1 MEMGRK
7 KILPSGAGFALD
19 LPSIAGFA
27 CSITLL
33 ITGLVLVVFGTHEV
47 TADEITEW
55 RYERAAEEYQ
65 SESSDGGTATPLLS
79 DGAVAWLRVNGTNI
93 DYPVA
98 QAHESDPFFYLS
110 HDIWGNSSRSGCPF
124 LDWRCSNA
132 RLQKLVYAH
141 RMGTTGRQFSSIAE
155 TWRQEEFDRI
165 GTLEWKTTDGISTL
179 KPFCALRVDKTYQK
193 IQAFDAYSETELRNW
208 LSSILCDSAARAADA
223 RMLCLG
229 AQKAITLATCSSE
242 QSRQRDRTLL
252 VFVESQPTSGE
263 SSP

>member
-7 KILPSGAGFALD
+7 KTLISGAGFALD
-19 LPSIAGFA
+19 LPRIAGLA

-33 ITGLVLVVFGTHEV
+33 LTGLVLVVSGTHEA

-55 RYERAAEEYQ
+55 RYERAAIESQ
-65 SESSDGGTATPLLS
+65 SESSDGSAETSPLP
-79 DGAVAWLRVNGTNI
+79 DGAVAWLRVNGTSI

-98 QAHESDPFFYLS
+98 QARESDPFFYLS
-110 HDIWGNSSRSGCPF
+110 HDIWGNPSGSGCPF

-141 RMGTTGRQFSSIAE
+141 RMGTTERQFSPIAE
-155 TWRQEEFDRI
+155 TWQQEEFDHI

-179 KPFCALRVDKTYQK
+179 RPLCALNVDKTYQK
-193 IQAFDAYSETELRNW
+193 IQAFDACSETELRNW
-208 LSSILCDSAARAADA
+208 LSSILCDSTARATDS
-223 RMLCLG
+223 RTLCLG

-242 QSRQRDRTLL
+242 QSGQRDRTLL
-252 VFVESQPTSGE
+252 VFVETQPTNGE

>member
-7 KILPSGAGFALD
+7 KTLTSGAGLAAD
-19 LPSIAGFA
+19 LPCIAGFA

-33 ITGLVLVVFGTHEV
+33 IAGLVLVVFGTYEV

-55 RYERAAEEYQ
+55 RYEQVAKETR
-65 SESSDGGTATPLLS
+65 SESNGGSAETPLLP

-141 RMGTTGRQFSSIAE
+141 RMGTTGRQFSPIAE

-179 KPFCALRVDKTYQK
+179 KPLCALKVDKTYQK
-193 IQAFDAYSETELRNW
+193 IQAFDARGETELRNW
-208 LSSILCDSAARAADA
+208 LSSILCDSTARAADA
-223 RMLCLG
+223 RALCLG
-229 AQKAITLATCSSE
+229 SQIAITLATCSSE
-242 QSRQRDRTLL
+242 QSGQRDRTLL
-252 VFVESQPTSGE
+252 VFVEIRPMSGE

>member
-7 KILPSGAGFALD
+7 KTLPSGAGLAAD
-19 LPSIAGFA
+19 LPSIAEFA

-33 ITGLVLVVFGTHEV
+33 LTGLVLVVFGTHEV

-55 RYERAAEEYQ
+55 RYERVAEEYQ
-65 SESSDGGTATPLLS
+65 SESSDGSTATPLLP

-141 RMGTTGRQFSSIAE
+141 RMGTTGRQFSPIAE

-165 GTLEWKTTDGISTL
+165 GALEWKTTDGISTL
-179 KPFCALRVDKTYQK
+179 KPLCALKVDKTYQK
-193 IQAFDAYSETELRNW
+193 IQTFYACSETELRNW
-208 LSSILCDSAARAADA
+208 LSSILCDSTARAADA
-223 RMLCLG
+223 RELCHG

-242 QSRQRDRTLL
+242 QSGQRDRTLL
-252 VFVESQPTSGE
+252 VFVETQPTSGE

>member
-1 MEMGRK
+1 MGRK
-7 KILPSGAGFALD
+7 KTPPNGAGLALG

-33 ITGLVLVVFGTHEV
+33 VTGLVLVVFGTHEV
-47 TADEITEW
+47 TVDEITEW
-55 RYERAAEEYQ
+55 RYERVAEEYQ
-65 SESSDGGTATPLLS
+65 SESSDGGAETSPLP

-110 HDIWGNSSRSGCPF
+110 HDIWGNPSGSGCPF
-124 LDWRCSNA
+124 LDWRCSNE
-132 RLQKLVYAH
+132 RLQKLIYAH
-141 RMGTTGRQFSSIAE
+141 RMGTTERQFSPIAE

-165 GTLEWKTTDGISTL
+165 GDLEWKTTDGLSTL
-179 KPFCALRVDKTYQK
+179 KPLCALKVDKTYQK

-208 LSSILCDSAARAADA
+208 LSNILCDSTARAADA
-223 RMLCLG
+223 RVLCLG
-229 AQKAITLATCSSE
+229 AEKAITLATCSSE
-242 QSRQRDRTLL
+242 QSGQRDRTLL
-252 VFVESQPTSGE
+252 VFVEIQPTSGE

>member
-7 KILPSGAGFALD
+7 KTLPSGAGLAAD

-33 ITGLVLVVFGTHEV
+33 LTGLVLVVFGTHEV

-55 RYERAAEEYQ
+55 RYEQVAEEYQ
-65 SESSDGGTATPLLS
+65 SESSDGSTSKPLLP
-79 DGAVAWLRVNGTNI
+79 DGAVAWLRVNGTSI

-110 HDIWGNSSRSGCPF
+110 HDIWGNPSGSGCPF
-124 LDWRCSNA
+124 LDWRCSNT

-141 RMGTTGRQFSSIAE
+141 RMGTTERQFSPIAE
-155 TWRQEEFDRI
+155 TWQQEEFDRI

-179 KPFCALRVDKTYQK
+179 KPLCALKVDKTYQK
-193 IQAFDAYSETELRNW
+193 IQAFDACSETELRNW
-208 LSSILCDSAARAADA
+208 LSSILCDSTARSADA
-223 RMLCLG
+223 RELCHV

-242 QSRQRDRTLL
+242 QSGQRDRTLL
-252 VFVESQPTSGE
+252 VFVETQPPNGE

>member
-7 KILPSGAGFALD
+7 KTLPSGAGLAAD

-33 ITGLVLVVFGTHEV
+33 LTGLVLVVFGTHEV

-55 RYERAAEEYQ
+55 RYGRVAEEYQ
-65 SESSDGGTATPLLS
+65 SESSDGSTAAPLLP
-79 DGAVAWLRVNGTNI
+79 DGAVAWLHVNGTSI

-98 QAHESDPFFYLS
+98 QAHESDLFFYLS
-110 HDIWGNSSRSGCPF
+110 HDIWGNPSGSGCPF

-141 RMGTTGRQFSSIAE
+141 RMGTTGRQFSPIAE
-155 TWRQEEFDRI
+155 TWQQEEFDRI

-179 KPFCALRVDKTYQK
+179 KPLCALKVDKTYQK
-193 IQAFDAYSETELRNW
+193 IQTFDACSETELRNW
-208 LSSILCDSAARAADA
+208 LSSILCDSTARAADA
-223 RMLCLG
+223 RELCHG
-229 AQKAITLATCSSE
+229 VQKAITLATCSSE
-242 QSRQRDRTLL
+242 QSGQRDRTLL
-252 VFVESQPTSGE
+252 VFVETRPMSGE

>member
-7 KILPSGAGFALD
+7 KTLPSDAGFTLD

-33 ITGLVLVVFGTHEV
+33 LTGLVLVVFGTHEV

-55 RYERAAEEYQ
+55 RYEQAAKESQ
-65 SESSDGGTATPLLS
+65 SESSDGSEETPLLP
-79 DGAVAWLRVNGTNI
+79 DGAVAWLHVNGTSI

-98 QAHESDPFFYLS
+98 QARESDPFFYLS
-110 HDIWGNSSRSGCPF
+110 HDIWGNSSGSGCPF

-141 RMGTTGRQFSSIAE
+141 RMGTTGRQFSPISV
-155 TWRQEEFDRI
+155 TWQQEEIDHI
-165 GTLEWKTTDGISTL
+165 GALEWKTTDGMSTL
-179 KPFCALRVDKTYQK
+179 KPLCALKVDKTYQK

-208 LSSILCDSAARAADA
+208 LSNILCDSTARAADA

-229 AQKAITLATCSSE
+229 AQKAITLATCSAE
-242 QSRQRDRTLL
+242 QSGQRDRTLL
-252 VFVESQPTSGE
+252 VFVETQPTNDE

>member
-7 KILPSGAGFALD
+7 KTLPSGAGLAAD

-33 ITGLVLVVFGTHEV
+33 LTGLVLVVFGTHEV

-55 RYERAAEEYQ
+55 RYEQVAEEYQ
-65 SESSDGGTATPLLS
+65 SESSDGSTSKPLLP

-110 HDIWGNSSRSGCPF
+110 HNIWGNPSGSGCPF

-141 RMGTTGRQFSSIAE
+141 RMGTTGRQFSPIAE
-155 TWRQEEFDRI
+155 TWQQEEFDRI
-165 GTLEWKTTDGISTL
+165 GTLEWKTTDGTSTFR
-179 KPFCALRVDKTYQK
+179 PFCALKVDKTYQK
-193 IQAFDAYSETELRNW
+193 IQTFDACSETELRNW
-208 LSSILCDSAARAADA
+208 LSSILCDSTARAAGA
-223 RMLCLG
+223 RVLCLG

-242 QSRQRDRTLL
+242 QSGQRDRTLL
-252 VFVESQPTSGE
+252 VFVEIRPTSGE

>member
-7 KILPSGAGFALD
+7 KTLPSGAGLAAD

-33 ITGLVLVVFGTHEV
+33 LTGLVLVVFGTHEV

-55 RYERAAEEYQ
+55 RYGRVAEEYQ
-65 SESSDGGTATPLLS
+65 SESRDGSTATPFLP
-79 DGAVAWLRVNGTNI
+79 DGAVAWLRVNGTSI

-98 QAHESDPFFYLS
+98 QAHESDPSFYLS

-141 RMGTTGRQFSSIAE
+141 RMGTTGRQFSPIAE
-155 TWRQEEFDRI
+155 SWRQEEFDRI

-179 KPFCALRVDKTYQK
+179 KPLCALKVDKTYQK
-193 IQAFDAYSETELRNW
+193 IQAFDACGETELRNW
-208 LSSILCDSAARAADA
+208 LSSILCDSTARAVDA
-223 RMLCLG
+223 RELCHG

-242 QSRQRDRTLL
+242 QSGQRDRTLL
-252 VFVESQPTSGE
+252 VFVETQPTSGE

>member
-7 KILPSGAGFALD
+7 KTLPSGAGLAAD

-33 ITGLVLVVFGTHEV
+33 LTGLVLVVFGTHEV

-55 RYERAAEEYQ
+55 RYGRVAEEYQ
-65 SESSDGGTATPLLS
+65 SESRDGSMATPFLP
-79 DGAVAWLRVNGTNI
+79 DGVVAWLRVNGTNI

-98 QAHESDPFFYLS
+98 QAHESDPSFYLS

-141 RMGTTGRQFSSIAE
+141 RMGTTGRQFSPIAE
-155 TWRQEEFDRI
+155 TWQQEEFDRI
-165 GTLEWKTTDGISTL
+165 GTLEWKTTDGTSTFR
-179 KPFCALRVDKTYQK
+179 PFCALKVDKTYHK
-193 IQAFDAYSETELRNW
+193 IQTFDACSETELRNW
-208 LSSILCDSAARAADA
+208 LSSILCDSTARAADA
-223 RMLCLG
+223 RVLCLG

-242 QSRQRDRTLL
+242 QSDQRDRTLL
-252 VFVESQPTSGE
+252 VFVEIRPTSGE

>member
-1 MEMGRK
+1 MEMERK
-7 KILPSGAGFALD
+7 KTLPSGAGFAVD
-19 LPSIAGFA
+19 LPRIAGFA

-33 ITGLVLVVFGTHEV
+33 LTGLFLVVFGTREV

-55 RYERAAEEYQ
+55 RYERAAKETR
-65 SESSDGGTATPLLS
+65 SEPSDGGAETPLLP

-110 HDIWGNSSRSGCPF
+110 HDIWGNSSGSGCPF

-141 RMGTTGRQFSSIAE
+141 RMGTTERQFSPIAE
-155 TWRQEEFDRI
+155 TWQQEEFDHI
-165 GTLEWKTTDGISTL
+165 GTLEWKTTDGISIL
-179 KPFCALRVDKTYQK
+179 GPLCALKVDKTYPK
-193 IQAFDAYSETELRNW
+193 IQAFDACSETELRNW
-208 LSSILCDSAARAADA
+208 LSSILCDSTARAADA
-223 RMLCLG
+223 RALCLG

-242 QSRQRDRTLL
+242 QSGQRDRTLL
-252 VFVESQPTSGE
+252 VFVETQPTSGE

>member
-1 MEMGRK
+1 MQMGRK
-7 KILPSGAGFALD
+7 KALPSGAGFALD
-19 LPSIAGFA
+19 LPGIAGFA

-33 ITGLVLVVFGTHEV
+33 ITGLALVVFGTHEV

-55 RYERAAEEYQ
+55 RYERAAIESR
-65 SESSDGGTATPLLS
+65 SESSDGSAETPLLP
-79 DGAVAWLRVNGTNI
+79 DGAVAWLRVSGTNI

-98 QAHESDPFFYLS
+98 QALESDPFFYLS

-141 RMGTTGRQFSSIAE
+141 RMGTTGGQFSPIAE

-165 GTLEWKTTDGISTL
+165 GTLEWKTADGISTL
-179 KPFCALRVDKTYQK
+179 KPLCALKVDKTYQK
-193 IQAFDAYSETELRNW
+193 IQAFDAFGETELRNW
-208 LSSILCDSAARAADA
+208 LSNILCDSTARAADA
-223 RMLCLG
+223 RVLCLG

-242 QSRQRDRTLL
+242 QSGQRDRTLL
-252 VFVESQPTSGE
+252 VFVEIKPTSGE

>member
-7 KILPSGAGFALD
+7 KTLPSDAGFALD

-33 ITGLVLVVFGTHEV
+33 LTGLVLVVFGTHEV
-47 TADEITEW
+47 SADEITEW
-55 RYERAAEEYQ
+55 RYERAAKESQ
-65 SESSDGGTATPLLS
+65 SESSDGSEETPLLPE
-79 DGAVAWLRVNGTNI
+79 GTVAWLRVNGTSI

-141 RMGTTGRQFSSIAE
+141 RMGTMGKQFSPIAE
-155 TWRQEEFDRI
+155 TWRQEDFDRI
-165 GTLEWKTTDGISTL
+165 GTLEWKTTDGISTFR
-179 KPFCALRVDKTYQK
+179 PFCALRVDKTYQK
-193 IQAFDAYSETELRNW
+193 IQAFDACSETELRNW
-208 LSSILCDSAARAADA
+208 LSNILCDSTARAADA
-223 RMLCLG
+223 RVLCLG

-242 QSRQRDRTLL
+242 QSGQRDRTLL
-252 VFVESQPTSGE
+252 VFVEIQPTSGE

>member
-7 KILPSGAGFALD
+7 KTLPSGAGLAAD

-33 ITGLVLVVFGTHEV
+33 LTGLVLVVFGTHEV
-47 TADEITEW
+47 TADEITEL
-55 RYERAAEEYQ
+55 RYEQVAEEYQ
-65 SESSDGGTATPLLS
+65 SESSDGSTSKPLLP

-110 HDIWGNSSRSGCPF
+110 HNIWGNPSGSGCPF

-141 RMGTTGRQFSSIAE
+141 RMGTTGRQFSPIAE
-155 TWRQEEFDRI
+155 TWQQEEFDRI
-165 GTLEWKTTDGISTL
+165 GTLEWKTTDGTSTFR
-179 KPFCALRVDKTYQK
+179 PFCALKVDKTYQK
-193 IQAFDAYSETELRNW
+193 IQTFDACSETELRNW
-208 LSSILCDSAARAADA
+208 LSSILCDSTARAADA
-223 RMLCLG
+223 RVLCLG

-242 QSRQRDRTLL
+242 QSGQRDRTLL
-252 VFVESQPTSGE
+252 VFVEIRPTSGE